1 MPKFSVLLPAAGRS
15 SRFGGKRKKT
25 FIELKGR
32 PVWVRS
38 AEYFLNRDDVAQV
51 IVIVSPDDM
60 EFFKDKF
67 KANLAFM
74 GIELAEGGAE
84 RMDSVKNGLDMVND
98 DVDFVAVHDAARPLL
113 TKQWIDS
120 LFAAAIK
127 HGAVVPA
134 VPISSTIKRV
144 DLNNNIQDTVSR
156 DGLWAAQT
164 PQVFRRD
171 VLVEAYER
179 FGAEPAT
186 DEAQLV
192 ARTGQS
198 VKVETGWPMNI
209 KITTNADFRMAE
221 ALLGALPKARGYDG
235 LNPLGDD
242 DLAGMFG

>member
-25 FIELKGR
+25 FVELKGR

-38 AEYFLNRDDVAQV
+38 AGYFLNRPDVAQV
-51 IVIVSPDDM
+51 IVIVSPEDM

-84 RMDSVKNGLDMVND
+84 RMDSVRNGLNMVRD

-127 HGAVVPA
+127 HGAVIPA

-144 DLNNNIQDTVSR
+144 DSSNTIQDTVAR
-156 DGLWAAQT
+156 EGLWAAQT

-171 VLVEAYER
+171 VLLEAYER
-179 FGAEPAT
+179 FGNEPAT

-192 ARTGQS
+192 ARTGQA
-198 VKVETGWPMNI
+198 VKVENGWPMNI

-221 ALLGALPKARGYDG
+221 ALLGVLPKVTGYDG
-235 LNPLGDD
+235 MNPLGDD
-242 DLAGMFG
+242 EFGGLFG